1 MNFHRSEAKLK
12 TLKKLTPYI
21 PFSYKFLF
29 KTVKNLSRIFSV
41 IEYWIKA
48 LEWKICWTNT
58 KLFLWETEK
67 NLGTLQKLS
76 SYFGVSNKFVWKS
89 VEILN
94 WNLRL
99 IEYWLKVLDCQIWWK
114 NIKLF
119 FWESKTNLGT
129 FEKLFPSIGVS
140 YKILLKSVKS
150 LNRIF
155 VAIEYWFKA
164 LEGQICWI
172 NTTAFLWEN

>member
-76 SYFGVSNKFVWKS
+76 SYIGVSNKFVWKS
-89 VEILN
+89 VE
-94 WNLRL
+94 
-99 IEYWLKVLDCQIWWK
+99 
-114 NIKLF
+114 
-119 FWESKTNLGT
+119 
-129 FEKLFPSIGVS
+129 
-140 YKILLKSVKS
+140 S
-150 LNRIF
+150 LN
-155 VAIEYWFKA
+155 
-164 LEGQICWI
+164 
-172 NTTAFLWEN
+172 